1 MELLILK
8 ICTIFFYLSLVL
20 ELTVWHVPSVA
31 SSRGIFA
38 SEEEIVG
45 VYSLEFQKFFAMPRW
60 KKILFFIVPL
70 AFIYLAYVYPIQLI
84 FGFNFGM
91 KPLFEPD
98 SITTYAA
105 CLMILFGRMISL
117 ASVWKIR
124 QNNEQKGDSFEL
136 HTDGFF
142 GRFRNPGLLGLYISF
157 AGFWLVMP
165 QPFFALCLL
174 IYVRYMHEKVLM
186 EEDFLRNKFGI
197 AYDKYHATT
206 NRYLPLKK

>member
-1 MELLILK
+1 MEFLVIK
-8 ICTIFFYLSLVL
+8 ICTIFFYMSLAL

-45 VYSLEFQKFFAMPRW
+45 VYSAKFQKLFAMPRW

-70 AFIYLAYVYPIQLI
+70 GFIYAAYVYPFQLM
-84 FGFNFGM
+84 FGFHFGM
-91 KPLFEPD
+91 KPLFEP
-98 SITTYAA
+98 AA
-105 CLMILFGRMISL
+105 IMMFFSCLLILIGRGISL

-142 GRFRNPGLLGLYISF
+142 GRFRNPGLLGLYVSF
-157 AGFWLVMP
+157 LGFWLALP
-165 QPFFALCLL
+165 QPFFAFCLL
-174 IYVRYMHEKVLM
+174 VYVRYMHEKVLM
-186 EEDFLRNKFGI
+186 EEDFLRNKFGV
-197 AYDKYHATT
+197 AYDNYYSTT
-206 NRYLPLKK
+206 NRYL

>member
-1 MELLILK
+1 MEFLTLK
-8 ICTIFFYLSLVL
+8 ICTIFFYVSLAL

-45 VYSLEFQKFFAMPRW
+45 VYSTKFQRFFAMPRW
-60 KKILFFIVPL
+60 KKIVLFIVPL
-70 AFIYLAYVYPIQLI
+70 IFIYVAYVYPLQLI

-91 KPLFEPD
+91 KPLFEPANMM
-98 SITTYAA
+98 IYAA
-105 CLMILFGRMISL
+105 CLLVLLGRGINL

-157 AGFWLVMP
+157 LGFWLALP
-165 QPFFALCLL
+165 QPFFAFCLL
-174 IYVRYMHEKVLM
+174 VYVRYMHGKVLM
-186 EEDFLRNKFGI
+186 EEDFLRNKFGV
-197 AYDKYHATT
+197 AYEEYYATT
-206 NRYLPLKK
+206 NRYL